1 MRRKKLANKIVSIL
15 MAGLMLVSTPISAL
29 ATDGEIQQMEDQI
42 EVQTSMDN
50 EEITENDDSLT
61 EEMTGEDAEEE
72 IIADEEV
79 TADAPEAFDGEAEE
93 GIILGDSEEDEAEA
107 VIQSAEEVQPEAIA
121 VQSGEEIKKQAE
133 MAVEDFSLGLNAGL
147 KYDWLINFDTE
158 KKEYDIG
165 VDDTLV
171 MVRGILK
178 FSKDIPAEAN
188 LYYTFYVDGETL
200 SGQGAA
206 GPVKSGATVTV
217 VGWLLDVIRELKKLN
232 ASKDVI
238 LKIGEQD
245 ADGNYTENAVSYTF
259 HVYRK
264 AALNSLNV
272 VTEDGISCA
281 LEPQF
286 ATNKRK
292 EQYNVTVPVGTE
304 KIKVNLAAKTT
315 TDTEILVNGM
325 SCAQNSAEVTL
336 ADLKEDENGYLHL
349 PIQVNYTGT
358 LPEGDTHDR
367 GCKYDLVISY
377 PELYPEITSQPQ
389 DVSCKQGET
398 VSVSVAAV
406 QNGAG
411 AEGILSYQ
419 WYKKHVRDGQV
430 SEKIE
435 GAQKAEFAIPTDVG
449 VTSWYYCKITNTIS
463 GKTFSVDS
471 NIIKANVETT
481 AAGTPILSDESE
493 NEERMQY
500 GVPLYFDVT
509 VRAADNGSSLTAQWY
524 TNTTESTEGAMKV
537 GEAIAIHHTS
547 DQQDQNTLR
556 LDNVSVN
563 SVGEFYYYCVVTAT
577 FGDTSATAQSRYF
590 KATIHPLTDEGYIQ
604 RTIEHLIL
612 PDTVYENMD
621 LPVTAEDDVTIS
633 WTSSD
638 PEVISEQGVVIR
650 TSTDRK
656 VVLTAKIC
664 HGEVQKTQNYSV
676 LVPADADANL
686 DAVTKDLEAILL
698 NPEYDNDITL
708 PEEGE
713 NGSHFTWST
722 SDEAVITAEG
732 KVTRPAIGQEDAKV
746 TLTVEAVKEEAS
758 ASRAFEITILAVPDT
773 STNEGKIKDAAYKV
787 RKYFYNHRVLT
798 QYWSVYAAYAAL
810 GDYIQDPA
818 NGYVYDTTGNSAGQP
833 GAHILA
839 VIAMGENPYNYK
851 GENLVQKMIDSGNVE
866 GSYAV
871 PIFNSLALEA
881 AGSDYENVPL
891 DRATGWLGTVNGGSD
906 MGGWAAALAS
916 RHLDNEKIAGRLET
930 FKGLIKDDMGAGT
943 AGSRSLSIGCVVTG
957 FSALTAEGYTGYD
970 VTKDSPWVEQNPVG
984 ILYKTFEQEKSE
996 FDKQVMM
1003 EMADLYQV
1011 LYQKKNIGWLECG
1024 VSAEKLNQLIAEADS
1039 MLTKGNYSE
1048 EALAKLRTALQAAKE
1063 IPAVQK
1069 NARIATYGK
1078 TYYDLFDAVRNMN
1091 NSERDDQ
1098 TDIVIGQKTEQMIQA
1113 LPEKADLV
1121 LADQGTVNQAYNAYE
1136 KLTAEQKKFVSAA
1149 AVEKLTACRE
1159 EIQKLIQDY
1168 PNKISVSYELLG
1180 DSLHGE
1186 NGQVHTLK
1194 EGTLTAWINKASYQM
1209 PDIFTVKDVM
1219 EEILIAHHMTWNNPS
1234 GNYVSEITDANGVTL
1249 GEFSNGSDSGWM
1261 YKLNGKYPNLG
1272 VKEQK
1277 LKSGDEITFHYTDN
1291 YIMEHIHT
1299 WAADWTS
1306 DETAHWHACEG
1317 WCPNTD
1323 VALNDGYAAHTWS
1336 SAKVVKAATCEQN
1349 GSVQYECTVCGYKKN
1364 EVVSATGHKYG
1375 AWTTVSEATVF
1386 APAVQTRICT
1396 VCGNKE
1402 TRKSGSALKA
1412 TIKVNATTVPL
1423 KVKQKTSAFKVTG
1436 LANGD
1441 SVQSYKSSNTKIFT
1455 VTKSGV
1461 LKAGKKTGKATL
1473 TIILASGLQ
1482 KKVTVK
1488 VQKKTVATSKI
1499 NGLQKKVTLKKGKK
1513 LTLKPSRT
1521 PITSTQKFTY
1531 KSSNKKIATVSSKGV
1546 IKGKKTGKAKITVK
1560 SGKKKYT
1567 VTVTVT
1573 K

>member
-15 MAGLMLVSTPISAL
+15 MAGLMLVSTPMSAL
-29 ATDGEIQQMEDQI
+29 ATDGEIQQMTDQI

-79 TADAPEAFDGEAEE
+79 TADESVAFDGESEE
-93 GIILGDSEEDEAEA
+93 EIILGDSEEEATT
-107 VIQSAEEVQPEAIA
+107 QSAEEVQPDAVA

-133 MAVEDFSLGLNAGL
+133 MAVEDLTFGSTTKK
-147 KYDWLINFDTE
+147 KYDWLMKFKPDQY
-158 KKEYDIG
+158 EYNVGI
-165 VDDTLV
+165 DDALG
-171 MVRGILK
+171 RIKAFLS
-178 FSKDIPAEAN
+178 FSQNIEEDSN
-188 LYYTFYVDGETL
+188 LSYTFYLDEKTIDNALGVINSGETITIDL
-200 SGQGAA
+200 SN
-206 GPVKSGATVTV
+206 KIIFKDISETKNLTLK
-217 VGWLLDVIRELKKLN
+217 VGE
-232 ASKDVI
+232 KDS
-238 LKIGEQD
+238 
-245 ADGNYTENAVSYTF
+245 DGNYTDNSVTYTF
-259 HVYRK
+259 HLYQK
-264 AALNSLNV
+264 PSLSV
-272 VTEDGISCA
+272 SGISLTTEDGVACNLDPVFS
-281 LEPQF
+281 P
-286 ATNKRK
+286 TTRK
-292 EQYNVTVPVGTE
+292 AQYNIKISNNVE
-304 KIKVNLAAKTT
+304 KLKLSLSAAYENG
-315 TDTEILVNGM
+315 TEILVNGKKCDNGKTEIVLEELE
-325 SCAQNSAEVTL
+325 S
-336 ADLKEDENGYLHL
+336 DEAGYLHI
-349 PIQVNYTGT
+349 PIQLNYI
-358 LPEGDTHDR
+358 EKIEDNYDR
-367 GCKYDLVISY
+367 SSFYDLVIVY
-377 PELYPEITSQPQ
+377 NERYPEIIEQPKE
-389 DVSCKQGET
+389 VSCKQGDK
-398 VSVSVAAV
+398 VSVAVKAEL
-406 QNGAG
+406 QTG
-411 AEGILSYQ
+411 AEGKLSYQ
-419 WYKKHVRDGQV
+419 WYRSQSISGAGVI
-430 SEKIE
+430 IE
-435 GAQKAEFAIPTDVG
+435 GAESAEYIVPTDAG
-449 VTSWYYCKITNTIS
+449 ISNWYYCVVSNNIS
-463 GKTFSVDS
+463 GKKYSVTSDAV
-471 NIIKANVETT
+471 KVDVETT
-481 AAGTPILSDESE
+481 SASAPTFSQESGD
-493 NEERMQY
+493 EERIQY
-500 GVPLYFDVT
+500 SPVPLYFDIAVT
-509 VRAADNGSSLTAQWY
+509 AGDNGSSLTAQWY
-524 TNTTESTEGAMKV
+524 VNTTESTEGATSV
-537 GEAIAIHHTS
+537 GDPISIFHNPNE
-547 DQQDQNTLR
+547 QDYKYFK
-556 LDNVSVN
+556 LDNLPVN
-563 SVGEFYYYCVVTAT
+563 VAGEFYYYCVVTAT
-577 FGDTSATAQSRYF
+577 FEDTSATAQSRYF
-590 KATIHPLTDEGYIQ
+590 KATIQPLTDEEYVKRVLEQ
-604 RTIEHLIL
+604 LTL
-612 PDTVYENMD
+612 PEIAYENIE
-621 LPVTAEDDVTIS
+621 LPVVAENDVTIS

-638 PEVISEQGVVIR
+638 PEVISEQGVVTR

-698 NPEYDNDITL
+698 NPEYDSDITL
-708 PEEGE
+708 PAEGE

-722 SDEAVITAEG
+722 SDETVVTAEG
-732 KVTRPAIGQEDAKV
+732 KVTRPEMGREDAKV
-746 TLTVEAVKEEAS
+746 TLTVEAVKEDAS

-773 STNEGKIKDAAYKV
+773 STNEGKIKDATYKV

-970 VTKDSPWVEQNPVG
+970 VTKDSPWVEQDPVG
-984 ILYKTFEQEKSE
+984 ILYTTFEQEKSE

-1048 EALAKLRTALQAAKE
+1048 EAAAELRTALQAAKE
-1063 IPAVQK
+1063 IPAEQK

-1091 NSERDDQ
+1091 SSERDDQ

-1219 EEILIAHHMTWNNPS
+1219 EEILIEHHMTWNNSS

-1249 GEFSNGSDSGWM
+1249 GEFSNGADSGWM

-1291 YIMEHIHT
+1291 YMLEHIHT
-1299 WAADWTS
+1299 WAAEWTS

-1336 SAKVVKAATCEQN
+1336 SVKVVKAATCEQN

-1364 EVVSATGHKYG
+1364 EAVFATGHKYG
-1375 AWTTVSEATVF
+1375 AWTTVSEATVS
-1386 APAVQTRICT
+1386 APTVQTRTCT
-1396 VCGNKE
+1396 VCENKE
-1402 TRKSGSALKA
+1402 TRKSGSALQP
-1412 TIKVNATTVPL
+1412 TIKVNAATVPL

-1441 SVQSYKSSNTKIFT
+1441 SIQSYKSSNTKIFT

-1473 TIILASGLQ
+1473 TITLASGLQ

-1488 VQKKTVATSKI
+1488 VQKKTVTTSKI
-1499 NGLQKKVTLKKGKK
+1499 TGLQKKVTLKKGAK
-1513 LTLKPSRT
+1513 LTLAPSRT

-1546 IKGKKTGKAKITVK
+1546 ITGKKAGKTKITVK